1 MVSVETIGKIR
12 RAWHVQGKSIRS
24 IAKSM
29 GVSRNTVRKVLRS
42 GESAPK
48 YRRQDQPH
56 PKLGDFIP
64 ELERKLEA
72 NTDKE
77 TKRRDR
83 LSMKRIWGQLA
94 DQGCDASYSAVCRYA
109 AAWKRR
115 QGGGVS
121 GAYVPLAFDPGEA
134 YQFDWSHEWAVIGG
148 TTVRLRVAHMRL
160 CYSRMSFVRAY
171 PRETQEMVF
180 DAHNRAFQL
189 FGGSCQRGIYDNM
202 KTVVDVIF
210 AGRTRKFNAR
220 FLEMCGHFLVDPVA
234 CTPNAA
240 WEKGQVE
247 NQVRDIRERLFCEP
261 PRFDSLDDLND
272 WLEESCRRHA
282 REHPH
287 PDDPELTIREVFARE
302 ERRCL
307 IPFPGAFDGH
317 RPLSRGVS
325 RTCLVHFDGNRY
337 SAEAQAAQ
345 KAAEV
350 FAYADRV
357 DVRLDG
363 ELVGSHPRS
372 FDRGRTVYDWLH
384 YVPVLERKPGALRN
398 GAPFRNGALPEA
410 LGAVKDRLGAFDDG
424 DRQMARILAAVLED
438 GLDEV
443 RAACGDALKGGAV
456 SADVVLN
463 ILSRRRDPGPAPRIE
478 LPERLR
484 LSVEPEADCGRYD
497 SLREI
502 PE

>member
-12 RAWHVQGKSIRS
+12 RAWHVHGRSIRS

-42 GESAPK
+42 DGSAPK
-48 YRRQDQPH
+48 YRRSEQPH
-56 PKLGDFIP
+56 SKLGDFIP

-72 NTDKE
+72 NKG
-77 TKRRDR
+77 KKPRDR
-83 LSMKRIWGQLA
+83 LSMKRIWRQLA
-94 DQGCDASYSAVCRYA
+94 DEGCDASYSAVCRYA
-109 AAWKRR
+109 AAWDRR
-115 QGGGVS
+115 NGGGVS
-121 GAYVPLAFDPGEA
+121 GAHVPLAFDPGEA
-134 YQFDWSHEWAVIGG
+134 FQFDWSHEWAVIGG
-148 TTVRLRVAHMRL
+148 TTMRLRVAHMRL
-160 CYSRMSFVRAY
+160 CHSRMSYVRAY
-171 PRETQEMVF
+171 LRETQEMVF
-180 DAHNRAFQL
+180 DAHNRAFEA

-220 FLEMCGHFLVDPVA
+220 FLEMCGHFLVEPVA

-247 NQVRDIRERLFCEP
+247 SQVRDVRERLFREP

-287 PDDPELTIREVFARE
+287 PEEPEMTVREVFACE

-307 IPFPGAFDGH
+307 IPFPGPFDGH
-317 RPLSRGVS
+317 RSLGRGVS
-325 RTCLVHFDGNRY
+325 KTCLVHFDGNRY
-337 SAEAQAAQ
+337 SAEARASEQ
-345 KAAEV
+345 AAEV

-357 DVRLDG
+357 DVRVDG

-372 FDRGRTVYDWLH
+372 FARGKTVYDWLH
-384 YVPVLERKPGALRN
+384 YLPVLERKPGALRN

-410 LGAVKDRLGAFDDG
+410 LEAVRGRLGAFEDG
-424 DRQMARILAAVLED
+424 DRQMVRILASISED

-443 RAACGDALKGGAV
+443 CAACADALDGGAV

-478 LPERLR
+478 LPERFR
-484 LSVEPEADCGRYD
+484 LNVEPEADCSRYD

-502 PE
+502 PR

>member
-12 RAWHVQGKSIRS
+12 RAWHVHGRSIRS
-24 IAKSM
+24 IARSM

-42 GESAPK
+42 DGSAPK
-48 YRRQDQPH
+48 YRRSEQPH
-56 PKLGDFIP
+56 AKLGDFIP

-72 NTDKE
+72 NKG
-77 TKRRDR
+77 KKPRDR
-83 LSMKRIWGQLA
+83 LSMKRIWRQLV

-109 AAWKRR
+109 AAWDRR
-115 QGGGVS
+115 NGGGVS
-121 GAYVPLAFDPGEA
+121 GAHVPLEFDPGEA
-134 YQFDWSHEWAVIGG
+134 FQFDWSHEWAVIGG
-148 TTVRLRVAHMRL
+148 TTMRLRVAHMRL
-160 CYSRMSFVRAY
+160 CHSRMSYVRAY
-171 PRETQEMVF
+171 LRETQEMVF
-180 DAHNRAFQL
+180 DAHNRAFGA

-220 FLEMCGHFLVDPVA
+220 FLEMCGHFLVEPVA

-247 NQVRDIRERLFCEP
+247 SQVRDVRERLFREP

-287 PDDPELTIREVFARE
+287 PEDPEMTVREVFACE

-317 RPLSRGVS
+317 RSLGRSVS
-325 RTCLVHFDGNRY
+325 KTCLVHFDGNRY
-337 SAEAQAAQ
+337 SVEARASEQ
-345 KAAEV
+345 AAEV

-357 DVRLDG
+357 DIRLDG

-372 FDRGRTVYDWLH
+372 FARGRTVYDWLH
-384 YVPVLERKPGALRN
+384 YLPVLERKPGALRN

-410 LGAVKDRLGAFDDG
+410 LEAVRGRLGAFEDG
-424 DRQMARILAAVLED
+424 DRQMVRILAAVSED

-443 RAACGDALKGGAV
+443 CAACADALDGGAV

-478 LPERLR
+478 LPERFR
-484 LSVEPEADCGRYD
+484 LSVEPEADCSRYD
-497 SLREI
+497 SLREMR
-502 PE
+502 E

>member
-12 RAWHVQGKSIRS
+12 RAWHVHGKSIRS
-24 IAKSM
+24 IAKST

-42 GESAPK
+42 DGSAPK
-48 YRRQDQPH
+48 YRRSDQPH
-56 PKLGDFIP
+56 SKLGGFIP

-72 NTDKE
+72 NKGR
-77 TKRRDR
+77 KRRDR
-83 LSMKRIWGQLA
+83 LSMKRIWRQLA

-109 AAWKRR
+109 AAWKLRD
-115 QGGGVS
+115 GTGVS
-121 GAYVPLAFDPGEA
+121 GAHVPLEFEPGEA
-134 YQFDWSHEWAVIGG
+134 FQFDWSQEWAVIGG

-160 CYSRMSFVRAY
+160 CRSRMSFVRAY

-180 DAHNRAFQL
+180 DAHNRAFEL

-202 KTVVDVIF
+202 RTVVDVIF
-210 AGRTRKFNAR
+210 AGRTRKFNTR
-220 FLEMCGHFLVDPVA
+220 FEEMCGHFLVEPVA
-234 CTPNAA
+234 STPNAA

-247 NQVRDIRERLFCEP
+247 NQVRDIRERLFREP

-272 WLEESCRRHA
+272 WLEESCGRHA

-287 PDDPELTIREVFARE
+287 PDDPGTTVWEVFACE

-307 IPFPGAFDGH
+307 IPFPGPFDGY
-317 RPLSRGVS
+317 RPLSRSVS
-325 RTCLVHFDGNRY
+325 RTCLVHFDSNRY
-337 SAEAQAAQ
+337 SVDARASQQAV
-345 KAAEV
+345 EV

-363 ELVGSHPRS
+363 EPVGSHPRS
-372 FDRGRTVYDWLH
+372 FGRGGTVHDRLH
-384 YVPVLERKPGALRN
+384 CLPVLERKPGALRN

-410 LGAVKDRLGAFDDG
+410 LEAVRERLGAFDDG
-424 DRQMARILAAVLED
+424 DREMVRILAAVPED
-438 GLDEV
+438 GLEEV
-443 RAACGDALKGGAV
+443 CAACTDALDGGAV

-484 LSVEPEADCGRYD
+484 LSVEPEADCSRYD

>member
-1 MVSVETIGKIR
+1 METTASQRFSEAGEMVSVETIGKIR
-12 RAWHVQGKSIRS
+12 RARHVQGKSIRS

-48 YRRQDQPH
+48 HRRPDQPH

-83 LSMKRIWGQLA
+83 PVMKRIRGQLA
-94 DQGCDASYSAVCRYA
+94 DQGCDAGCSAVCRCA

-121 GAYVPLAFDPGEA
+121 GACVPLAFDPGEA
-134 YQFDWSHEWAVIGG
+134 CQFDWSHERAVVGG

-160 CYSRMSFVRAY
+160 CHSRMSFVRAQ
-171 PRETQEMVF
+171 PRETREMVF
-180 DAHNRAFQL
+180 DARSRAFRL
-189 FGGSCQRGIYDNM
+189 FGGSCRRGIHDSM
-202 KTVVDVIF
+202 KTVVDAVF

-220 FLEMCGHFLVDPVA
+220 FPEMCGHFLAGPAA

-240 WEKGQVE
+240 WEKGRVE
-247 NQVRDIRERLFCEP
+247 NQVGDVRERLFREP
-261 PRFDSLDDLND
+261 PRLDGLDGLNGR
-272 WLEESCRRHA
+272 LEESCLRHA

-287 PDDPELTIREVFARE
+287 PDDPELTVREAFARE

-307 IPFPGAFDGH
+307 IPFPGPFDGH

-325 RTCLVHFDGNRY
+325 GTCLARFDGNRC
-337 SAEAQAAQ
+337 SAEARAAR
-345 KAAEV
+345 KAAEA
-350 FAYADRV
+350 FAHADRV

-363 ELVGSHPRS
+363 EPVGSRPRS
-372 FDRGRTVYDWLH
+372 FDRGRTACDRLRC
-384 YVPVLERKPGALRN
+384 VPVLERKPGALRN
-398 GAPFRNGALPEA
+398 GAPFQGGALPEA

-424 DRQMARILAAVLED
+424 DRQMARILAAVP
-438 GLDEV
+438 GTGSTR
-443 RAACGDALKGGAV
+443 RA
-456 SADVVLN
+456 
-463 ILSRRRDPGPAPRIE
+463 RPAATRWKAAPSPPAR
-478 LPERLR
+478 
-484 LSVEPEADCGRYD
+484 S
-497 SLREI
+497 
-502 PE
+502 